1 MSYAITQT
9 CCGDASCVSVC
20 PVNCIHPAPGE
31 PDFGTTETLYIDPRT
46 CIDCGACTDACPVDA
61 IVPVDLLGPAD
72 AVHAEF
78 AERYYAARSRE
89 RGEEQ
94 GWSEPDFPLPPPA
107 GSGDL
112 RIAVV
117 GTGPAAHYT
126 AQALLRRTG
135 AEVTMLDRLPV
146 PGGLVRFG
154 VAPDHPSTK
163 GIGDSFAELHRHPRL
178 RMHLNVDIGRDVTHA
193 ELAAHHDA
201 VVYAVGADSPR
212 PLGIPGEG
220 MPGTASAMTFVAW
233 YNGHPEVSSAGVD
246 LASAERAVVIGN
258 GNVAV
263 DLARVLVSDPALLAR
278 TDIADRALPA
288 LRDSTVREVVLL
300 GRRGPADA
308 AYTRPELHALKH
320 LPGVRLVIDDRPG
333 VREAIAADAETA
345 ALLGDVPVERVDWA
359 APPPPGRRIVLRF
372 RTSPVE
378 LTGNGRV
385 EALRVSG
392 PAGGPSPE
400 TIRTEL
406 VLSAI
411 GHRGTPVAGLPFDD
425 VTGTVPHE
433 RGRVVDPATGEPVA
447 GVYVVGWTKRGPS
460 GGIGA
465 NRRCA
470 QETVDALLADAVDRR
485 LPQPTGSR
493 REFARLVRR
502 RRPDSVGRR
511 GAEAIDRAEREN
523 GRRTGRPRVKLATT
537 AELLATARRF
547 AGS

>member
-1 MSYAITQT
+1 MPYTITQT
-9 CCGDASCVSVC
+9 CCSDASCVSVC

-61 IVPVDLLGPAD
+61 IVPGDRLSAAD

-78 AERYYAARSRE
+78 AERYYAARP
-89 RGEEQ
+89 GQ
-94 GWSEPDFPLPPPA
+94 QDWNEPDFPQPLPA

-163 GIGDSFAELHRHPRL
+163 GIGDTFAELHRHPRL
-178 RMHLNVDIGRDVTHA
+178 RMHLNVDVGRDVTHA
-193 ELAAHHDA
+193 ELAAHHHA

-220 MPGTASAMTFVAW
+220 MPGTAPATAFVAW
-233 YNGHPEVSSAGVD
+233 YNGHPDVPSPGVD
-246 LASAERAVVIGN
+246 LATAERAVVIGN

-263 DLARVLVSDPALLAR
+263 DLARVLTLDPALLAR
-278 TDIADRALPA
+278 TDIADRALAA

-300 GRRGPADA
+300 GRRGPAEA

-333 VREAIAADAETA
+333 VREAIAADAATA
-345 ALLGDVPVERVDWA
+345 ALLGDVPVEHTDWT
-359 APPPPGRRIVLRF
+359 APPPPGPGRRIVLRF
-372 RTSPVE
+372 LTSPLE
-378 LTGNGRV
+378 LTGDGRV
-385 EALRVSG
+385 TALRVGSG
-392 PAGGPSPE
+392 AGSGSGSGSAD
-400 TIRTEL
+400 TIRAEV

-411 GHRGTPVAGLPFDD
+411 GHRGTPLPGLPFDD
-425 VTGTVPHE
+425 ATGAIPHE
-433 RGRVVDPATGEPVA
+433 HGRVEGLV
-447 GVYVVGWTKRGPS
+447 GVYVVGWAKRGPS

-470 QETVDALLADAVDRR
+470 QETVDALLEDAAARR
-485 LPQPTGSR
+485 LPHPAAGA
-493 REFARLVRR
+493 REFTRLVRR
-502 RRPDSVGRR
+502 RRPESVGRR
-511 GAEAIDRAEREN
+511 GAQAIDRAEREN
-523 GRRTGRPRVKLATT
+523 GRRSGRPRVKLTTT
-537 AELLATARRF
+537 AELLAAARKFTTMSAR
-547 AGS
+547 G